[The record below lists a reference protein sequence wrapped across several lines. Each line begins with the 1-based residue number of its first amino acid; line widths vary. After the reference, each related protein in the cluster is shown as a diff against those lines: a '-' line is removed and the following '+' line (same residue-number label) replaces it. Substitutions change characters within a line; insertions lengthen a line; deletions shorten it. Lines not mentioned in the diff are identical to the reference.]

1 MSGMMAVFWKELA
14 DYFSSKRF
22 IILSLLVYVAGII
35 TILLAAQNI
44 RTMAS
49 GGTSSVFILLFLS
62 APGEFL
68 RFFIERLSLFVSPF
82 TFLFMLLIPFIGI
95 SFGIDSI
102 NSERTSGNLSR
113 LLSQPIYRDAVINGK
128 FLAGL
133 IAMSILI
140 ASIVVLVAGMG
151 LRMIGVPPTADE
163 ILRLFAFML
172 VSIIYGAFWMSL
184 AVLFSVLFRN
194 TTTSVLI
201 SVVLWI
207 FFFVFSF
214 FNIGQYIAGLIVP
227 VGQSPGIDTLSQFE
241 TTYRLISRVSP
252 FYLYGE
258 AVQILLMPFITTAN
272 IATMLAGSVG
282 TVNALSLGR
291 SLLIVWP
298 QLTSLIGLTALCF
311 AISYI
316 KFMREEIR
324 AT

>member
-1 MSGMMAVFWKELA
+1 MSGLMAVFWKELA
-14 DYFSSKRF
+14 DYFNSKRF
-22 IILSLLVYVAGII
+22 IILSILVYLAGIL
-35 TILLAAQNI
+35 TIFVAAQNI
-44 RTMAS
+44 RNMVS
-49 GGTSSVFILLFLS
+49 GDISTVFIFLFLS
-62 APGEFL
+62 GPEDFL
-68 RFFIERLSLFVSPF
+68 KFSFSWFNLFMSPF
-82 TFLFMLLIPFIGI
+82 TLLFMLLIPFIGI

-102 NSERTSGNLSR
+102 NNERTSGNLSR

-163 ILRLFAFML
+163 ILRLFAFMF
-172 VSIIYGAFWMSL
+172 VSIIYGAFWMSI
-184 AVLFSVLFRN
+184 AVLFSVLFKN

-201 SVVLWI
+201 AVVLWV
-207 FFFVFSF
+207 FFFAFTLF
-214 FNIGQYIAGLIVP
+214 KIAGFIVP
-227 VGQSPGIDTLSQFE
+227 VDQSSGIDTLFQVE
-241 TTYRLISRVSP
+241 ATYRMISRISP

-258 AVQILLMPFITTAN
+258 AVQILLLPFLTTTN
-272 IATMLAGSVG
+272 VATMISRDIG
-282 TVNALSLGR
+282 TVNPLSLGR

-311 AISYI
+311 AGSYI

-324 AT
+324 ST